1 MPRNQP
7 FIYGLFFVLLI
18 FLFVIHQGLILP
30 IVEYTDELIY
40 YREGIS
46 LIESLKYKNTFGHP
60 PLFSFLINLG
70 PSVIFARYSMLVVSL
85 SLLLF
90 CFHIGREK
98 LTDLGSLLFA
108 LNLGISPIYFTHS
121 DFMIPNFFLALLF
134 GGALWAL
141 IHEKRPLLFTFIALS
156 LLTRESALALLVT
169 CFILDSKR
177 RKYQLVYGAYL
188 GLVLIHF
195 IALKF
200 FFNQWT
206 LNEGYLNYLDH
217 THSFALKNTL
227 VDILFYWGSALPF
240 CFCFLVIGLIDAL
253 KKISPLWIFPAILT
267 LATSL
272 VFENNWSQLPH
283 FLYLSWRSF
292 PFWKVWLGVISITII
307 IKPFNTRV
315 RGFYGLKREEGLIIK
330 FGFLLSLQFIAF
342 FSLYGDT
349 YIRDVIAYTPYLL
362 LSSFF
367 LLKHFYGKYIL
378 YLMLLFCLLC
388 NGWALMSPITYDYP
402 MNFFS
407 RTKLL
412 PTRAYSDYS
421 FYWKD

>member
-1 MPRNQP
+1 
-7 FIYGLFFVLLI
+7 
-18 FLFVIHQGLILP
+18 
-30 IVEYTDELIY
+30 
-40 YREGIS
+40 
-46 LIESLKYKNTFGHP
+46 
-60 PLFSFLINLG
+60 
-70 PSVIFARYSMLVVSL
+70 
-85 SLLLF
+85 
-90 CFHIGREK
+90 
-98 LTDLGSLLFA
+98 
-108 LNLGISPIYFTHS
+108 
-121 DFMIPNFFLALLF
+121 
-134 GGALWAL
+134 
-141 IHEKRPLLFTFIALS
+141 
-156 LLTRESALALLVT
+156 
-169 CFILDSKR
+169 
-177 RKYQLVYGAYL
+177 LVYGAYL

-292 PFWKVWLGVISITII
+292 PFWKVWLGVISIAII